1 MTRRFVNG
9 VACSLLA
16 VLCLNCSAMAA
27 KSMELRSA
35 NTYYGQDDK
44 KQAQEW
50 YEKAAAKNTG
60 EAQVYARLVEI
71 YADQKRWVEMNR
83 AYQGFA
89 TCNDKPKDLEKYKA
103 DADRIIEQL
112 WKGLW
117 NGHVAH
123 VKQADSCLAIGDSAG
138 VRDHFRQARERMDSA
153 LLILPDRLD
162 FLQRK
167 GDLFI
172 QEFNQLHTGAT
183 GQDVLRQAVGVYQ
196 GLVGAAP
203 DSADF
208 AVTLVQLQY
217 NLRDYEGSRASVD
230 RALERHP
237 THPDLLNYA
246 GKVRIQQGLALKDEA
261 GKAKLMGEAVG
272 FLERAIAL
280 NPGDPMLVYNLG
292 LLYRDMDK
300 PQEALATFQRI
311 EGMADVKEA
320 LRFDTYYS
328 VAVLYFQGLPEEKQD
343 AGKAAEYFQKCLDLQ
358 PDNTSLKFNLGVSLV
373 RTGVKENIARGKAL
387 MTEGQ

>member
-1 MTRRFVNG
+1 MSLRIVRG

-16 VLCLNCSAMAA
+16 VLTLNCSAMAA

-44 KQAQEW
+44 VQALEW

-60 EAQVYARLVEI
+60 EAQVYARLVEL
-71 YADQKRWVEMNR
+71 YAEQKRWADMNR

-89 TCNDKPKDLEKYKA
+89 TCLDKPKDKEKYQKEA
-103 DADRIIEQL
+103 EFIIEQL

-123 VKQADSCLAIGDSAG
+123 VKEADSCLAAGDSAG
-138 VRDHFRQARERMDSA
+138 VRDHFRQARERMESA
-153 LLILPDRLD
+153 LLILPDRVD

-172 QEFNQLHTGAT
+172 QEFNLLHTGAT
-183 GQDVLRQAVGVYQ
+183 GQDVLRQAVDVYQ

-203 DSADF
+203 DSTDF

-237 THPDLLNYA
+237 SHPDLLNLA
-246 GKVRIQQGLALKDEA
+246 GKVRIEQGLALKDEA
-261 GKAKLMGEAVG
+261 GKGVLIREAVG
-272 FLERAIAL
+272 FLEKAIAL
-280 NPGDPMLVYNLG
+280 NPDNPVIVYKLG
-292 LLYRDMDK
+292 EAYLQMGMPSD
-300 PQEALATFQRI
+300 ALATFRRI
-311 EGMADVKEA
+311 DELADVKENI
-320 LRFDTYYS
+320 LFETWKNM
-328 VAVLYFQGLPEEKQD
+328 AVLYIQDLPKEMLD
-343 AGKAAEYFQKCLDLQ
+343 AAKAAEYFQKCLELK
-358 PDNTSLKFNLGVSLV
+358 PDDPSLKHNLGVALV
-373 RTGVKENIARGKAL
+373 RTGTKENIARGTAL
-387 MTEGQ
+387 MSGGQ

>member
-1 MTRRFVNG
+1 MTLRIVRG

-16 VLCLNCSAMAA
+16 ILTLNCSAMAA

-44 KQAQEW
+44 VQALEW

-60 EAQVYARLVEI
+60 EAQVYARLVEL
-71 YADQKRWVEMNR
+71 YADQKRWADMNR

-89 TCNDKPKDLEKYKA
+89 TCLDKPKDLEKYQQ
-103 DADRIIEQL
+103 DAGRIIEQL

-123 VKQADSCLAIGDSAG
+123 VKQADSCLAAGDSAG

-153 LLILPDRLD
+153 LLILPDRVD

-183 GQDVLRQAVGVYQ
+183 GQDVLRQAADVYQ
-196 GLVGAAP
+196 GLVAAAP
-203 DSADF
+203 DSAGY

-237 THPDLLNYA
+237 SHPDLLNYA
-246 GKVRIQQGLALKDEA
+246 GKVRIQQGLGLKDEA
-261 GKAKLMGEAVG
+261 GKTALMGEAVG
-272 FLERAIAL
+272 FLEKAIAL
-280 NPGDPMLVYNLG
+280 NPGDPMLVYNLA

-300 PQEALATFQRI
+300 PLDALAAFRRI
-311 EGMADVKEA
+311 EAMADVKEA
-320 LRFDTYYS
+320 LLFDTFYS
-328 VAVLYFQGLPEEKQD
+328 MAVLFFQDLPEESQD
-343 AGKAAEYFQKCLDLQ
+343 AAKAAEYFQKCLDLQ